1 MRQLRL
7 AIGVVLILAGSVWI
21 LQGLDVSFAPESVM
35 TGDRTWIWWGAGAV
49 LLGAALLWTS
59 ARKNN

>member
-7 AIGVVLILAGSVWI
+7 AVGVVLILVGAVWI

-35 TGDRTWIWWGAGAV
+35 TGDRAWVWWGAGAV
-49 LLGAALLWTS
+49 LLGAVLLWTS
-59 ARKNN
+59 VRKNN